1 MTFLDNV
8 IKNVEKEAESTAT
21 VLAKD
26 WLNNVLGNR
35 APVVQT
41 APAPAGTLPEDMLSR
56 VTPSSNLIKYVAI
69 GAFVFLVLTFFFR
82 KKAGK

>member
-26 WLNNVLGNR
+26 WLNNILGNR
-35 APVVQT
+35 APSVQT
-41 APAPAGTLPEDMLSR
+41 APAPAGTLSEDMIQR
-56 VTPSSNLIKYVAI
+56 VNPSSNLVKYIAI
-69 GAFVFLVLTFFFR
+69 GAFVFLALALIFR